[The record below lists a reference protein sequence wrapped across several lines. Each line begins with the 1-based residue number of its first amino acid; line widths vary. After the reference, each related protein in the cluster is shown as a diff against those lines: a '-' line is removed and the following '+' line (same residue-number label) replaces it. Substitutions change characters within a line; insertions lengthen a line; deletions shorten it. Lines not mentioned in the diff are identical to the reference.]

1 MGEIREAANKGV
13 IESGW
18 VTATASSVALGQSL
32 AHIGY
37 LVPLLVRGGL
47 HAECAVFDA
56 LVDSFETKTRLSI
69 ERIPNGGTRAIWRSS
84 VRSSTPLFAMIA
96 KSIVQ

>member
-1 MGEIREAANKGV
+1 MREAANKGV

-18 VTATASSVALGQSL
+18 VTATASSIASGQSL

-47 HAECAVFDA
+47 HADCAAFDA
-56 LVDSFETKTRLSI
+56 LVHSFETETRLSI
-69 ERIPNGGTRAIWRSS
+69 ERIPYGGTRALWRSS
-84 VRSSTPLFAMIA
+84 VRSPTPLFAMIA
-96 KSIVQ
+96 KSMVQ

>member
-1 MGEIREAANKGV
+1 MREAANKGV

-18 VTATASSVALGQSL
+18 VTATASSVASGQSL

-37 LVPLLVRGGL
+37 LVRLLVRGEL
-47 HAECAVFDA
+47 RADCAVLDA
-56 LVDSFETKTRLSI
+56 LVDSFETKTKLSI
-69 ERIPNGGTRAIWRSS
+69 ERIPNGGTRVIRRSS